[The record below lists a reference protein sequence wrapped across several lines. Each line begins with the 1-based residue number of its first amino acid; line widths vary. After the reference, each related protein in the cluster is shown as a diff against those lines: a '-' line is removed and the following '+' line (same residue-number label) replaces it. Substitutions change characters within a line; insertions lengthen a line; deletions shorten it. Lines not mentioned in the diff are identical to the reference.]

1 MSAVQLAS
9 VDDLRAVVADLL
21 DVDAP
26 LVADRQRARQLLDVS
41 DTTFGRLVNEGVI
54 RPVPHLRPRRYSIE
68 LIRRFAAGDSEAF
81 AHLPRADGTPG
92 SDRHDGGS
100 RVVSPLRQPPAVQ
113 QGTGGPDPTAGGDAT
128 PPAA

>member
-81 AHLPRADGTPG
+81 AQLPRADETPG
-92 SDRHDGGS
+92 STGAAPSSSGS
-100 RVVSPLRQPPAVQ
+100 VSPLRPPAK
-113 QGTGGPDPTAGGDAT
+113 QGTGGPTRTAGGPGR